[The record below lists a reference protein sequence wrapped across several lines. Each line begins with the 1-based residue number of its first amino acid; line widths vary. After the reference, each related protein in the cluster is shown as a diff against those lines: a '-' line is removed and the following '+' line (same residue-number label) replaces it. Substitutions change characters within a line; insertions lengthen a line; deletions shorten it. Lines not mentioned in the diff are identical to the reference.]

1 MKRKYFFK
9 TLTDY
14 ISCSKVLFVL
24 TFFCLVAGTV
34 IGSLSAIT
42 MNTESYESLGA
53 YMNNFLSA
61 YTIQPVDK
69 GEIFKFSL
77 YNNIKT
83 VLFLWVSGL
92 CVWLIPLGV
101 IQVAARGY
109 KLGFTTVFL
118 IQLYKGRGILFVL
131 ASLLPQI
138 MILFPALI
146 IYAVFNIRYAVS
158 LKDLKKRG
166 ETLNIRKEMY
176 LKNLVFLL
184 GMIAVLVLCSFIDA
198 FVVPPVLRPIC
209 SFLGR

>member
-9 TLTDY
+9 TITDY

-42 MNTESYESLGA
+42 MNTENYESLGT

-61 YTIQPVDK
+61 YTIQSVDR
-69 GEIFKFSL
+69 GEVFKVSL
-77 YNNIKT
+77 YNNVKT

-101 IQVAARGY
+101 IQIAARGY
-109 KLGFTTVFL
+109 KMGFTTVFL
-118 IQLYKGRGILFVL
+118 IQLYKGKGILFVL

-146 IYAVFNIRYAVS
+146 IYAVFNISYALS
-158 LKDLKKRG
+158 LHNLKKRG
-166 ETLNIRKEMY
+166 DALNIRKEMY

-184 GMIAVLVLCSFIDA
+184 GIIAVLVLCSFIDA
-198 FVVPPVLRPIC
+198 FVVPPVLKPIC